1 MTNVAEAMH
10 TGVDRVAPDASL
22 AELARIMKDKD
33 IGALPV
39 SDGDRLL
46 GIVTDRDIAIRGL
59 AQEGQTTSLTA
70 ADIMSKPVV
79 FCHAHDSIEDA
90 IRLMESRQVRRL
102 PVVDEQSSLVGILS
116 LGDVSHCGHRDLA
129 IEVMGAVSSHHI

>member
-1 MTNVAEAMH
+1 MTYVAEAMH
-10 TGVDRVAPDASL
+10 SGVDRVAPGASL
-22 AELARIMKDKD
+22 AELARIMKEKD

-39 SDGDRLL
+39 SEGDSLL

-59 AQEGQTTSLTA
+59 ARDGQATSLTA

-79 FCHAHDSIEDA
+79 FCHARDTIEDA

-102 PVVDEQSSLVGILS
+102 PVLDEDASLVGILS

-129 IEVMGAVSSHHI
+129 IEVMGAVSSHHT